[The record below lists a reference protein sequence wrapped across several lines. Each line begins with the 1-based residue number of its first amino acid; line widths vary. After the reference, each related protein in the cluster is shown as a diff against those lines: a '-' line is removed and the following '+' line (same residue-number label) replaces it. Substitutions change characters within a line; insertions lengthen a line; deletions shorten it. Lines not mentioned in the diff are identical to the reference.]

1 MYIEYPNKP
10 NVPNGY
16 QHLPVGAASVKLT
29 VPASSRYAT
38 ARAVAHNLRFRDDG
52 PSAANYATGGMVL
65 KTDEFITLTSPQQL
79 SQFQVISTTSA
90 TAGLDI
96 NYYKTV

>member
-1 MYIEYPNKP
+1 MYVEYPNKP

-16 QHLPVGAASVKLT
+16 QHLPVGSTSVKLT
-29 VPASSRYAT
+29 VPAGSRYAT
-38 ARAVAHNLRFRDDG
+38 ARAVTYNVRFRDDG
-52 PSAANYATGGMVL
+52 PSAANNATGGTVL
-65 KTDEFITLTSPQQL
+65 KADEIMNLTSPQQL

-96 NYYKTV
+96 NYYKV